1 MPNCQN
7 CGAKWSWRTTAKT
20 SLSFKDEK
28 VCPHCGADQY
38 ISTRSKQQGAMVATA
53 PMVLIILLDA
63 FFDFNL
69 PIAILV
75 AIPLIAAVFV
85 LLPFTIELSN
95 ENEPLW

>member
-7 CGAKWSWRTTAKT
+7 CGTKWSWRTTAKA

-28 VCPHCGADQY
+28 VCPHCGAHQY
-38 ISTRSKQQGAMVATA
+38 ISTRSKQQGVMVATV
-53 PMVLIILLDA
+53 PMILIILLDA
-63 FFDFNL
+63 LFDFNL
-69 PIAILV
+69 PMAILL